1 MKILPYASELS
12 WQALNDAGDIV
23 RFIDKF
29 GSSGGTYR
37 VSDLSFRRVHYI
49 CNADWLDVLAWL
61 SKELEG

>member
-29 GSSGGTYR
+29 GSSSTYR

-49 CNADWLDVLAWL
+49 YNADWLDVLAWL
-61 SKELEG
+61 SKVLEG

>member
-12 WQALNDAGDIV
+12 WQVLNDAGDTV

-29 GSSGGTYR
+29 GSSSIYR

-49 CNADWLDVLAWL
+49 YNADWLDVLAWL